1 MVLASSAGSPG
12 SIPDRGT
19 GSCIRQLGVLMLQL
33 KIPHAATETLSSQ
46 IFIFKKMNKVGFLGR
61 EGTGTLLSGE

>member
-1 MVLASSAGSPG
+1 
-12 SIPDRGT
+12 
-19 GSCIRQLGVLMLQL
+19 MLQL